1 MQASASTA
9 EMNRFAAL
17 LLLSLLP
24 TAALASPADELVSD
38 GQKSLAAR
46 DIVAAMAAFTKALEA
61 EPAHAQAAYERGRLL
76 LVIGEPENAI
86 ADFTTAVITDP
97 AFGRAYVGRAQAK
110 LALKDAKGAV
120 EDFNQ
125 AIAAAPKDFEVHVS
139 RAAFR
144 LKIGNI
150 PGARAD
156 LETAK
161 AVADE
166 ATAKK
171 IGEMLERLGGS

>member
-1 MQASASTA
+1 
-9 EMNRFAAL
+9 MNRFAAL
-17 LLLSLLP
+17 LLLSLVP
-24 TAALASPADELVSD
+24 SAAMASPADELVAD
-38 GQKSLAAR
+38 GRQSLGTR
-46 DIVAAMAAFTKALEA
+46 DIVAAMEAFTKALEA

-76 LVIGEPENAI
+76 LVIGEPENAV
-86 ADFTTAVITDP
+86 ADFTTAVLADP

-110 LALKDAKGAV
+110 LVLKDAKGAV

-150 PGARAD
+150 PGAKAD

-161 AVADE
+161 TVADE
-166 ATAKK
+166 ATARK
-171 IGEMLERLGGS
+171 IGEMLEKLDSR